1 MVFVSGSDS
10 KNINIIDKNI
20 AYRQAN
26 FNMIRKVFIEC
37 LIKKIKI

>member
-10 KNINIIDKNI
+10 NNINIIDKSI

-26 FNMIRKVFIEC
+26 FNIKRNVFIDC
-37 LIKKIKI
+37 LI